1 MAYFPLFMDMSRR
14 RVLIVGG
21 GGVALRRIRVLEEF
35 GAELVVAAEDAREE
49 IVRMAAEGRLTLVR
63 GAYQDCRARALEMGP
78 FFLVLAATGDGEADA
93 LAEAD
98 GRDMGALVNVAG
110 DRSRCD
116 FYFPGIARKGDLTV
130 GITGQGRDHAG
141 VAKAAQAVRELLEGS
156 EEERNTEE

>member
-63 GAYQDCRARALEMGP
+63 GA
-78 FFLVLAATGDGEADA
+78 
-93 LAEAD
+93 
-98 GRDMGALVNVAG
+98 
-110 DRSRCD
+110 
-116 FYFPGIARKGDLTV
+116 
-130 GITGQGRDHAG
+130 
-141 VAKAAQAVRELLEGS
+141 
-156 EEERNTEE
+156 